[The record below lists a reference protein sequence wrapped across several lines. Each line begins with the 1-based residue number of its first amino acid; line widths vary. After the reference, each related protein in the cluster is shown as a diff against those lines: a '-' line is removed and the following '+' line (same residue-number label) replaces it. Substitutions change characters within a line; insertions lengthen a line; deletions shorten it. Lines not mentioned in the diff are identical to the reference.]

1 MNPTAR
7 DGSAADAEPLTPEQE
22 ATARAAGVWVHQLAR
37 TLKTCRLYDT
47 SNPTVQRFRGEIA
60 GALRT
65 LLDQNGTVQLR
76 FTADDVTCEGQSLYP
91 ARSRDDNLALP
102 FFRDGIRG
110 ITFTPGIEAR
120 EVEVLVDSVLLVT
133 GQNFVE
139 DDLVTLLWE
148 AQLPHI
154 DVQYVPAEGEIGG
167 GGATPA
173 AEETVSLLPWPAGG
187 AVAGEET
194 GSGAEAPAAEVETV
208 TEAGKMSRSDDW
220 SAGDLTVEIEA
231 GFEELE
237 SLAPTEVERFRK
249 EFEAEHSVSL
259 VTSALAVAHAYL
271 RAGAAAEDRQELAR
285 FLPRVLR
292 QAFLAGDWLEA
303 REALLL
309 LQECDTPE
317 WSVDAF
323 AQEMLQP
330 ISVSS
335 TVEKLD
341 PQDGEAPLH
350 FIAFAR
356 ELGDT
361 AVDWLN
367 LVLAESQNRKHRR
380 LIAES
385 IAALCHDRPE
395 RLAPWIADP
404 RWFVVRNIVHI
415 LGWIGGPGIVPLL
428 QVAARNPDP
437 RVRQEVIGALGQVE
451 LKVARPLLVRL
462 LETGDSRQFCSVLH
476 QLAGGRDAGVAR
488 LMLGYIQDPAFEN
501 RPLDEKNAIYAAL
514 STAGGDEVVAELEA
528 ELHKGNWFSRQQEAH
543 RQAVARIL
551 ARIGTVQA
559 RATLERGAQSR
570 RPPVKKACE
579 DALGGFRDA
588 A

>member
-1 MNPTAR
+1 
-7 DGSAADAEPLTPEQE
+7 
-22 ATARAAGVWVHQLAR
+22 
-37 TLKTCRLYDT
+37 
-47 SNPTVQRFRGEIA
+47 
-60 GALRT
+60 
-65 LLDQNGTVQLR
+65 
-76 FTADDVTCEGQSLYP
+76 VTCEGVSLYP

-102 FFRDGIRG
+102 FFRDGIRA
-110 ITFTPGIEAR
+110 ITFAPGVEAR
-120 EVEVLVDSVLLVT
+120 EVETLVDSVLLVT

-148 AQLPHI
+148 AALPHI
-154 DVQYVPAEGEIGG
+154 DVQYVPAESEIGS
-167 GGATPA
+167 GGAPG
-173 AEETVSLLPWPAGG
+173 AEEPTSLLPWPTGQAADDESAGDES
-187 AVAGEET
+187 AQ
-194 GSGAEAPAAEVETV
+194 VETV

-220 SAGDLTVEIEA
+220 NAGDLTVEIEA
-231 GFEELE
+231 GYEELE
-237 SLAPTEVERFRK
+237 SLAPSEVERFRK
-249 EFEAEHSVSL
+249 EFEAEHSVSI
-259 VTSALAVAHAYL
+259 VTAALAVSHAYL

-341 PQDGEAPLH
+341 PQEGEAPLH

-380 LIAES
+380 LIAEA

-428 QVAARNPDP
+428 QVASRNPDP
-437 RVRQEVIGALGQVE
+437 RVRQEVIGALGQVD
-451 LKVARPLLVRL
+451 LKLARPLLVRL
-462 LETGDSRQFCSVLH
+462 LETGDSRQFCGVLH
-476 QLAGGRDAGVAR
+476 QLAGAKDPGVAR
-488 LMLGYIQDPAFEN
+488 LMLGYAQDPLFEN
-501 RPLDEKNAIYAAL
+501 RSLDEKNAIYTAL
-514 STAGGDEVVAELEA
+514 SQTGGDEVVPELEA

-551 ARIGTVQA
+551 ARIGTPLA
-559 RATLERGAQSR
+559 RMTLERGAQSR
-570 RPPVKKACE
+570 RPPVRKACE
-579 DALGGFRDA
+579 DAIGGFRDA